1 MRIDIKNIFGSGS
14 SGKSVDVKQVLE
26 SEAEQVVA
34 DAGSAS
40 GLHSEATKTAEMGG
54 DSEREPL
61 AAKLGI
67 EFERVADASSGE
79 SEQPAS
85 SASPKPDQRSDSD
98 TLAETPLAAEASTDD
113 AQPDSDTPPE
123 INAGQ
128 ADSDAP
134 QETDGSLESEQPPE
148 TGVRSEMKTEGE
160 AEPNGSTESGTVLKS
175 AADASQETDGSL
187 ESDQPH
193 ETDVRSE
200 AKTEDAS
207 EPNGSTES
215 GTVLKSAADAPQ
227 ETDGSLES
235 EQPPET
241 GVRSEMKTEGEAEPN
256 GSTESGTVLK
266 SAADAPQETDGSSE
280 SEQLPETA
288 ASPAAGL
295 SAIQKPPF
303 QIKEKF
309 LALCRRY
316 GWCSGIAAAF
326 AILLAVTLI
335 YTTMIPREVYATIND
350 KEFSFTTKEY
360 TVEEFLQDEKIAFC
374 EDDYISLPLT
384 TYIYDGIKLEI
395 DHATDFKVTADGK
408 TKKYKTLDNT
418 VQEALDDAGVKLRER
433 DIVTPSLDTF
443 MTQDIHIVVQRVEV
457 EQEVVEEAIPFKT
470 VTKNDSSLREGTTEV
485 ATPGQ
490 EGKDQVTY
498 EVTYIDGVEASR
510 TEIARQ
516 SVTAAVDEVIAKGTR
531 IDYNGKTYSRKLVVK
546 AYSYTGGGRTAMGTR
561 ARVGEIAVDPSVIP
575 LGTNVYIEGVGARR
589 AEDTGGNIKGNTID
603 IYMDSEA
610 ECRRWGVR
618 YVTIY
623 IQ

>member
-128 ADSDAP
+128 ADS
-134 QETDGSLESEQPPE
+134 
-148 TGVRSEMKTEGE
+148 
-160 AEPNGSTESGTVLKS
+160 
-175 AADASQETDGSL
+175 
-187 ESDQPH
+187 
-193 ETDVRSE
+193 
-200 AKTEDAS
+200 
-207 EPNGSTES
+207 
-215 GTVLKSAADAPQ
+215 DAPQ